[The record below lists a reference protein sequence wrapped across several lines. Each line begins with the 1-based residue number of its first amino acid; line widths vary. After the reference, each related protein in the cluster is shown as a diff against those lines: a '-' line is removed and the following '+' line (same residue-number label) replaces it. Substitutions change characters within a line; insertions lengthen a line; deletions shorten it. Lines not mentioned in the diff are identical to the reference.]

1 MGLITILMVFW
12 LLMIVVYVMLNRGI
26 WIFTD
31 VTKGFSLFMLE
42 KALGPAIDFAEG
54 RSGSGS
60 VAWIIQG
67 AVWLAISSTLTFIGL
82 WLGHEPNALHSLSAW
97 GLNPTSESLLLAGKL
112 STIFGAVGMFLI
124 GSALHIVPNLAN
136 TNLASEKN
144 ATLVSFVWAL
154 SVSIMVI
161 GAYRPEIFGVK
172 ILLIST
178 VINSLALIAIIVN
191 LLLTASSRERKIAFP
206 GWLIIIG
213 LISFPVSTLTVVIT
227 GNITS
232 GTGQWALVRLI
243 GASFFLQLSGVGL
256 YAASFGSGNPLW
268 SRSLTAIT
276 LAGSIFTLNPI
287 GFTSGELSAM
297 FLGLDPSLLEPSRN
311 DLIGGSFI
319 MALFAVPLIALASN
333 LIITI
338 RGDDSF
344 IENSDNPGIAEIN
357 FGAIMLI
364 PVGISFLFIQ
374 TDFLSGNNELMEI
387 SSSMHLLAL
396 WTVLVPISLGATL
409 CIFPAVSGRNVL
421 SANRSRRA
429 FWMMSGGA
437 FTGIIFTIM
446 GDFSNISLLESNPEA
461 VITET
466 PNALR
471 SLGSVIFYF
480 VVLGSIFQCLNMI
493 RGFYRGSKIVNEN
506 SQSSTSI
513 SMKSYNLTKTTTVRK
528 LFSKGATMETEIVPV
543 SESEKQG
550 KPTEL

>member
-12 LLMIVVYVMLNRGI
+12 LSIIIVYVMLNRGI
-26 WIFTD
+26 WVFTD
-31 VTKGFSLFMLE
+31 VTKGTSLFMLE

-54 RSGSGS
+54 RKGSGA

-67 AVWLAISSTLTFIGL
+67 AVWLVISSTLTFVGL
-82 WLGHEPNALHSLSAW
+82 WLGHEPTALHSLSAW
-97 GLNPTSESLLLAGKL
+97 GLNPTSESLILAGKL

-124 GSALHIVPNLAN
+124 GSALHIVPKLSN
-136 TNLASEKN
+136 TDLASEKN

-154 SVSIMVI
+154 SIFIMVI
-161 GAYRPEIFGVK
+161 GAYMPEIFGVK

-178 VINSLALIAIIVN
+178 LINSLALIAIIVN
-191 LLLTASSRERKIAFP
+191 LLLTASSRERKMALP

-213 LISFPVSTLTVVIT
+213 LISVPVSTLAVAIT
-227 GNITS
+227 GNLTN

-243 GASFFLQLSGVGL
+243 GASFFLQVSGVGL
-256 YAASFGSGNPLW
+256 YAASYGSGNPLW
-268 SRSLTAIT
+268 SKSLTVIT

-287 GFTSGELSAM
+287 GFLSGELSAL
-297 FLGLDPSLLEPSRN
+297 FIGLDPALMEPSRN
-311 DLIGGSFI
+311 DIIGGSFI
-319 MALFAVPLIALASN
+319 MALFAVPLISLASN
-333 LIITI
+333 LLITI

-344 IENSDNPGIAEIN
+344 IENSDSPGMAEIN

-364 PVGISFLFIQ
+364 PVGISFLFVQ
-374 TDFLSGNNELMEI
+374 TDYLSGNDELI
-387 SSSMHLLAL
+387 GLSSSLHLLAI
-396 WTVLVPISLGATL
+396 WTVLVPISMGATL

-429 FWMMSGGA
+429 FWLISGGA

-446 GDFSNISLLESNPEA
+446 GDFSNISLLELDPEA

-466 PNALR
+466 PNGLK
-471 SLGSVIFYF
+471 SLGSVLFYL

-493 RGFYRGSKIVNEN
+493 RGYYRGSQIIDEN
-506 SQSSTSI
+506 SKSSTSI
-513 SMKSYNLTKTTTVRK
+513 SLKSYNLTKTATVRK
-528 LFSKGATMETEIVPV
+528 LFSKGATMDTEIVPV
-543 SESEKQG
+543 NESEKQG